1 MGRTTGRDADET
13 RRQIIE
19 AAARLIS
26 RRGSAVPISAIADAA
41 GVSKGGLLYH
51 FASKDELLEAVAGR
65 LFDSFRDAVHDAAS
79 EDPDPGRLTR
89 AYVRVSFADVADE
102 AAAREMI
109 AVAAQL
115 MHEPRIQQ
123 IAAEDGARWREDL
136 FGDGLDPAVVRI
148 VLTSTDGVSAAPLWG
163 TVLTS
168 GDVAA
173 LAAQLL
179 ALASAP
185 VADA

>member
-65 LFDSFRDAVHDAAS
+65 LFDAAS

-173 LAAQLL
+173 LEAQLL